1 MKKQYLL
8 KTIDSLEEEF
18 ERILEKGF
26 DEDSPFYDYIE
37 DLRTVIGNLN
47 E

>member
-1 MKKQYLL
+1 MKKEYLL
-8 KTIDSLEEEF
+8 KIVDGLEEEF

-26 DEDSPFYDYIE
+26 DEDSSFYDYIE